1 MRKLLIA
8 SATGFMAIAS
18 LTVPRADAML
28 LAPPA
33 GITDQLDIIDQVA
46 LCFYADG
53 WNGPGMYQC
62 GYRHRQGYGWHG
74 PREERRDFWRDE
86 RDFRREHRRDERDFR
101 REDRRDERDFRRDL
115 H

>member
-1 MRKLLIA
+1 MHKPVIA
-8 SATGFMAIAS
+8 AATGLMVVVTAS
-18 LTVPRADAML
+18 LTVPRAEAMP

-46 LCFYADG
+46 LCFYVDG

-74 PREERRDFWRDE
+74 AREERREFRRDE
-86 RDFRREHRRDERDFR
+86 RDFRRDERHFR
-101 REDRRDERDFRRDL
+101 REDRRDER
-115 H
+115 